1 MAATH
6 TMHGSFRDRRDAGQQ
21 LAALLGPPAAPQQ
34 NIVLA
39 MPRGGV
45 PVAYEVARALAAP
58 LDVFLVR
65 KLGVPGREELA
76 MGAIAS
82 GGVRV
87 LNDEVL
93 AGLSLPGAVVEEVTA
108 RETAELER
116 RERLYREGRPPLA
129 LAGRAV
135 VLVDDGVATGASA
148 GAAIA
153 ALRQRAVRTITLAIP
168 VGPPTTIAWL
178 AAQVDEL
185 VCLLMP
191 EPFFAV
197 GSWYLDFG
205 ETTDDDVRQLLVDAA
220 PRP

>member
-1 MAATH
+1 MMAVGH
-6 TMHGSFRDRRDAGQQ
+6 TIHGRFRDRRDAGQQ
-21 LAALLGPPAAPQQ
+21 LAALLDPSTSSQDF
-34 NIVLA
+34 IVLA

-45 PVAYEVARALAAP
+45 PVAYQVATALAAP

-76 MGAIAS
+76 LGALAS

-93 AGLSLPGAVVEEVTA
+93 AGLSLPPAVVAEVTA
-108 RETAELER
+108 REMAELER

-129 LAGRAV
+129 LEGRAV
-135 VLVDDGVATGASA
+135 LLVDDGVATGASA
-148 GAAIA
+148 SAAIT
-153 ALRQRAVRTITLAIP
+153 ALRQRAVRAVTLAVP
-168 VGPPTTIAWL
+168 VGPPSTLTWL
-178 AAQVDEL
+178 ASQVDEL

-197 GSWYLDFG
+197 GSWYVDFG
-205 ETTDDDVRQLLVDAA
+205 ETTDDEVCRLLATA
-220 PRP
+220 QHA